1 MNKYQKKV
9 HKIREGLWSGD
20 LVMLD
25 SCDREIP
32 IYTYR
37 KCGVYARAYLSDKYE
52 LNLITFSKYLYKMLV
67 RKALV

>member
-9 HKIREGLWSGD
+9 HKIREGLWSGE

-25 SCDREIP
+25 FWSREIP

-37 KCGVYARAYLSDKYE
+37 KCGIYARAYLSDKYE
-52 LNLITFSKYLYKMLV
+52 LTLMSFNKFISRY
-67 RKALV
+67 

>member
-9 HKIREGLWSGD
+9 HKIREGLWNDD

-25 SCDREIP
+25 FCDRKIP

-37 KCGVYARAYLSDKYE
+37 KCGIYARAYLSGKHD
-52 LNLITFSKYLYKMLV
+52 LNLVTFSKYLYKLMV
-67 RKALV
+67 RKALI